1 MIVDW
6 RAISEELVAISIK
19 SPDFAETQKFKKRLQ
34 ASVFARKPAYLNSS
48 ELDQIIAWKLD
59 SQYPRSRAL
68 RSMNLDNVVVPVTRA
83 CLEVVSPDSPYE
95 IELKIRILST
105 LRGIATPLA
114 SAVLAILEPNK
125 YAVIDTLLWEFFM
138 GQEKQAFSTTEYQL
152 FLANVKELS
161 GLTGLSMQE
170 TEHALWIY
178 LTTK

>member
-1 MIVDW
+1 MIVDR
-6 RAISEELVAISIK
+6 RAIIEDLVGISMN
-19 SPDFAETQKFKKRLQ
+19 SPDFAETQKFKERLQ
-34 ASVFARKPAYLNSS
+34 ASVFARNPAYLNSS
-48 ELDQIIAWKLD
+48 ELDEIISWKLD

-68 RSMNLDNVVVPVTRA
+68 RSMNLDNVVVPATRA
-83 CLEVVSPDSPYE
+83 CLEVASSDPSYE

-114 SAVLAILEPNK
+114 SAVLAILEPDK

-152 FLANVKELS
+152 FLAKIKELS

-170 TEHALWIY
+170 TEHAVWIY